1 MTNFEKMV
9 ERGRILFLAHDQ
21 DKIIEKWQLDA
32 DESSIYFTYIG
43 KDYALDRKTGIIP
56 GLSNSGTL
64 AIYDLLCHEGNN
76 RSLSGNYCTL
86 ATLVSQ
92 MAVSGPSGDSNET
105 LANELLHDVT
115 ALTKTVV
122 SIGGRILTKGDLSFS
137 IPVFQ
142 DIDLQIVMYKADED
156 FGASLQ
162 FFWDEN
168 ILSYFMYET
177 LYYVI
182 SDVVKTVT

>member
-1 MTNFEKMV
+1 MV
-9 ERGRILFLAHDQ
+9 ERGRFLFLSHDQ
-21 DKIIEKWQLDA
+21 DKIIEKWHLDA
-32 DESSIYFTYIG
+32 DESNIYFKYIG
-43 KDYALDRKTGIIP
+43 KEYALDRKTGRIL

-64 AIYDLLCHEGNN
+64 AIYDLFCHEGNL

-86 ATLVSQ
+86 AALVSK
-92 MAVSGPSGDSNET
+92 MAVSGPSGDGNES
-105 LANELLHDVT
+105 LANEFLYDV
-115 ALTKTVV
+115 KTVTKNV
-122 SIGGRILTKGDLSFS
+122 ISTGGKILSKGDLSFS

-142 DIDLQIVMYKADED
+142 DIDLQIVIYKADED
-156 FGASLQ
+156 FEASLH

-182 SDVVKTVT
+182 SDVVKRLK